1 MATRYRLFPDAE
13 PQPDRQNPP
22 LEPYGEGLPEPQDV
36 RPIEVADTSLD
47 QGRRKPALPEQAG
60 IPEVWGV
67 HLVEGVLEVHP
78 YPKGDQGRPQ
88 ERVFPGEAKAP
99 LAHPDRPIPCR

>member
-22 LEPYGEGLPEPQDV
+22 REPYGEGLPGPQDV
-36 RPIEVADTSLD
+36 LPIEVAGASLD
-47 QGRRKPALPEQAG
+47 QGR
-60 IPEVWGV
+60 
-67 HLVEGVLEVHP
+67 
-78 YPKGDQGRPQ
+78 PK